1 MKQKYSKA
9 WSTRRTPGVFSVF
22 SLLQSLKSCCTDIQ
36 REEITRAALGE
47 KAVRVPS
54 AFVMLLK
61 AGSHATRAVGKAQRG
76 GKLAWKKSSEVSFH
90 RDTVF
95 SGGTEGQCL
104 SVFTPMGTRPV
115 AGLSKDQRE
124 IGTVPITAIDA
135 GVVLAS

>member
-1 MKQKYSKA
+1 MEQKYSKA

-36 REEITRAALGE
+36 REEITCAALGE

-76 GKLAWKKSSEVSFH
+76 GKLAWKKPSEVSFH
-90 RDTVF
+90 RERHRFLRRDRGSVPLCVHSRGHMP
-95 SGGTEGQCL
+95 SGWPLQGSTGNRDR
-104 SVFTPMGTRPV
+104 SHHGH
-115 AGLSKDQRE
+115 
-124 IGTVPITAIDA
+124 
-135 GVVLAS
+135 